1 MNRVRSLLYMCCL
14 LLGYSFEPRTNS
26 RVLSTANSVMTIG
39 LSINGSSYSKNQFD
53 EGKQD

>member
-14 LLGYSFEPRTNS
+14 LLGYSFESKPNS
-26 RVLSTANSVMTIG
+26 RALSTAGSVMTTG
-39 LSINGSSYSKNQFD
+39 LSMNGSSYSKNQFD